1 MFMSIDSTFVKIS
14 GETVK
19 VEPTDSIFV
28 KNLVVGTV
36 ATQLDDDTRVR
47 EEITILAD
55 DNNTDTIYIGDIS
68 SQLFPL
74 VPGAALTIRKCSL
87 SNIYARA
94 NTGTQTLHIIA
105 GGW

>member
-1 MFMSIDSTFVKIS
+1 MTIDSTFIKVS

-28 KNLVVGTV
+28 KDLVVGTV
-36 ATQLDDDTRVR
+36 ATRLDDDTQVR

-55 DNNTDTIYIGDIS
+55 DNNTDIIYIGDTS
-68 SQLFPL
+68 LQSFPL
-74 VPGAALTIRKCSL
+74 VPGAALTLRKCSL